1 MRKIYILIFPS
12 LIISLFCQ
20 VKTEVKTGQT
30 TVEEV
35 IKYEGPKARI
45 AVARFDVKAPKATWE
60 MGNGIRDM
68 LIDALFK
75 TGKFIVIEK
84 DAIKD
89 LEEEFKFAETG
100 WSKKELEKGTFE
112 VADIVVVGALTAF
125 EPHAEGTGGGGFVI
139 PTPFGVGIAVK
150 KEEAYI
156 QAVIRLID
164 VRTRR
169 IINST
174 TVEGKASKSKVG
186 IAGGAGIGGVILGGG
201 FEKYK
206 NTPTGEAVMIMIN
219 NAVNEISR
227 LVPESYYRYG
237 SKETEKKYKNEPDA
251 FRGIKWTTYST
262 QIPNLKLIKE
272 EGNFKEYLKTDDN
285 MQIGKAKLEKI
296 TYRFYKDQFESVL
309 VETKGKANFENL
321 KTVTLERFGEGEK
334 IDENEYL
341 WEGQITTIY
350 LKFQQGEEKG
360 ILKMVSEEMKKKI
373 EADTGF

>member
-1 MRKIYILIFPS
+1 MKKKYILIFLS

-20 VKTEVKTGQT
+20 VKTEVKTGQI

-68 LIDALFK
+68 LVDALFK
-75 TGKFIVIEK
+75 TGKFIVVEK

-100 WSKKELEKGTFE
+100 WTKKELEKGTFE
-112 VADIVVVGALTAF
+112 VADIIVVGAITAF
-125 EPHAEGTGGGGFVI
+125 EPHAEGTSGGGFVI

-186 IAGGAGIGGVILGGG
+186 VAGGAGISGVIFGGG

-206 NTPTGEAVMIMIN
+206 NTPTGEALMIMLN

-237 SKETEKKYKNEPDA
+237 SKETEKRYKNEPDG
-251 FRGIKWTTYST
+251 FRGIKWTTNSS
-262 QIPNLKLIKE
+262 QVPNLKLIKE
-272 EGNFKEYLKTDDN
+272 EGNFKEYLKTDEN

-296 TYRFYKDQFESVL
+296 IYRFYKDQFESVL
-309 VETKGKANFENL
+309 VETKGKENFENL
-321 KTVTLERFGEGEK
+321 KTVTLERFGEGKK
-334 IDENEYL
+334 IEENEYL
-341 WEGQITTIY
+341 WEGQVTTIY
-350 LKFQQGEEKG
+350 LKYQQSEEKG
-360 ILKMVSEEMKKKI
+360 ILKMFSEEMKKKI

>member
-1 MRKIYILIFPS
+1 MKKKYILIFLS

-35 IKYEGPKARI
+35 IKYEDPKARI

-68 LIDALFK
+68 LVDALFK
-75 TGKFIVIEK
+75 TGKFIVVEK

-100 WSKKELEKGTFE
+100 WTKKELEKGTFE
-112 VADIVVVGALTAF
+112 VADIIVVGAITAF
-125 EPHAEGTGGGGFVI
+125 EPHAEGTSGGGFVI

-186 IAGGAGIGGVILGGG
+186 VAGGAGISGVIFGGG

-206 NTPTGEAVMIMIN
+206 NTPTGEALMIMLN

-237 SKETEKKYKNEPDA
+237 SKETEKRYKNEPDG
-251 FRGIKWTTYST
+251 FRGIKWTTNSS
-262 QIPNLKLIKE
+262 QVPNLKLIKE
-272 EGNFKEYLKTDDN
+272 EGNFKEYLKTDEN

-296 TYRFYKDQFESVL
+296 IYRFYKDQFESVL
-309 VETKGKANFENL
+309 VETKGKENFENL
-321 KTVTLERFGEGEK
+321 KTVTLERFGEGKK
-334 IDENEYL
+334 IEENEYL
-341 WEGQITTIY
+341 WEGQVTTIY
-350 LKFQQGEEKG
+350 LKYQQSEEKG
-360 ILKMVSEEMKKKI
+360 ILKMFSEEMKKKI